1 MAVVTIA
8 RQEGAWGAEVA
19 AKLAVRL
26 SAQLVDQQLLE
37 LAAAH
42 SGVPVEVLAAM
53 DERGRSLWRHPSDLW
68 RTVPVPLTSLSRT
81 TPGAIHAAQAGHLP
95 DVEHAEH
102 HGESETRYPP
112 TGPVATH
119 ALDVRPTAYWATEHY
134 QQLIGET
141 IRTVADQAGRG
152 HVVIVGRGGQC
163 ALGPAAGTVHALI
176 VAPFDLRVARV
187 CRATGADSRS
197 AAARVRRYDRDRKAF
212 HRQMGGVSWLDPTL
226 YDYVINTERVS
237 ADLAADLLSAAA
249 HAAPP
254 YQPDAALMSAADPAA
269 H

>member
-19 AKLAVRL
+19 AKLAERL
-26 SAQLVDQQLLE
+26 SARLVDQKLLD

-42 SGVPVEVLAAM
+42 SGIPVAILAAM

-68 RTVPVPLTSLSRT
+68 RTVPVPL
-81 TPGAIHAAQAGHLP
+81 PDAAH
-95 DVEHAEH
+95 VEH
-102 HGESETRYPP
+102 HGPPETRYPP

-119 ALDVRPTAYWATEHY
+119 ALDVRPTAYWAAEHY

-141 IRTVADQAGRG
+141 IRTVAAETG
-152 HVVIVGRGGQC
+152 HDHLVIVGRGGQC

-176 VAPFDLRVARV
+176 VAPFDLRVDRV
-187 CRATGADSRS
+187 CQATGADSRS
-197 AAARVRRYDRDRKAF
+197 AAAQVKRSDRDRKAF
-212 HRQMGGVSWLDPTL
+212 HRQAGDVSWLDATL

-254 YQPDAALMSAADPAA
+254 YRPADALTDAAAPAA

>member
-1 MAVVTIA
+1 MAIVTIA
-8 RQEGAWGAEVA
+8 RQEGAWGEEVA

-26 SAQLVDQQLLE
+26 SAQLLDQRILD
-37 LAAAH
+37 LAGTH

-68 RTVPVPLTSLSRT
+68 RTVPVPL
-81 TPGAIHAAQAGHLP
+81 P
-95 DVEHAEH
+95 DAEHAEH
-102 HGESETRYPP
+102 HGPPETRYPP

-119 ALDVRPTAYWATEHY
+119 ALDVRPTAYWAAEHY
-134 QQLIGET
+134 QQLLGET
-141 IRTVADQAGRG
+141 IRTVADKGSQG

-163 ALGPAAGTVHALI
+163 ALGPAAGTVHALL
-176 VAPFDLRVARV
+176 VAPFDLRVDRV
-187 CRATGADSRS
+187 CRTASADPRN
-197 AAARVRRYDRDRKAF
+197 AAAQVRRSDRDREAF
-212 HRQMGGVSWLDPTL
+212 HRQAGDVNWLDATL

-237 ADLAADLLSAAA
+237 VDLAADLLSAAA

-254 YQPDAALMSAADPAA
+254 YQPDAALMAAAAPAA

>member
-8 RQEGAWGAEVA
+8 RQEGAWGEEVA

-26 SAQLVDQQLLE
+26 SAQLVDQQLLD

-42 SGVPVEVLAAM
+42 SGIPVAVLAAM

-68 RTVPVPLTSLSRT
+68 RTVPVPL
-81 TPGAIHAAQAGHLP
+81 P
-95 DVEHAEH
+95 DAEHVEH
-102 HGESETRYPP
+102 HGAPETRYPP

-119 ALDVRPTAYWATEHY
+119 ALDVRPTAYWAAEHY

-141 IRTVADQAGRG
+141 IRTVADKASQG

-163 ALGPAAGTVHALI
+163 ALGPAAGVIHALL
-176 VAPFDLRVARV
+176 VAPFDLRVDRM
-187 CRATGADSRS
+187 CQATGADPRG
-197 AAARVRRYDRDRKAF
+197 AAAQVRCSDRDRKAF
-212 HRQMGGVSWLDPTL
+212 HRQVGDVNWLDATL

-254 YQPDAALMSAADPAA
+254 YQPDTALMEVAAPAA

>member
-8 RQEGAWGAEVA
+8 RQEGAWGEEVA
-19 AKLAVRL
+19 AKVADRL
-26 SAQLVDQQLLE
+26 SAQLVDQQLLD

-42 SGVPVEVLAAM
+42 SGIPVAVLASM

-68 RTVPVPLTSLSRT
+68 RTVPVPL
-81 TPGAIHAAQAGHLP
+81 P
-95 DVEHAEH
+95 DAEHAEH
-102 HGESETRYPP
+102 HGRPETRYPP

-119 ALDVRPTAYWATEHY
+119 ALDVRPTAYWAAEHY

-141 IRTVADQAGRG
+141 IRTVADETSQG

-163 ALGPAAGTVHALI
+163 ALGPAAGTVHALL
-176 VAPFDLRVARV
+176 VAPFDLRVDRV
-187 CRATGADSRS
+187 CRTTGADQRS
-197 AAARVRRYDRDRKAF
+197 AAARVKRSDRDRKAF
-212 HRQMGGVSWLDPTL
+212 HRQAGGVSWLDATL
-226 YDYVINTERVS
+226 YDYIISTERVS

-254 YQPDAALMSAADPAA
+254 YQPNAALMAAAAPAA
-269 H
+269 Y